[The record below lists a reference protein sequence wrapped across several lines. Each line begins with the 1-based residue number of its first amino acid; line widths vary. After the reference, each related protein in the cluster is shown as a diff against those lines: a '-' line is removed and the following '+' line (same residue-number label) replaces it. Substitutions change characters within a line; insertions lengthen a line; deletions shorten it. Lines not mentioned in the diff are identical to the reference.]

1 MPSPWRGRSTEK
13 ARGEQDRAARMR
25 AVVYNCAGGLLA
37 LAMLTALAGA
47 PSQAAPGDDS
57 TTARAAPAAAG
68 PARDGGTALARGD
81 AAQAIVLY
89 SSALEDA
96 NLPNDRRAMI
106 LNDRAVAYARRGQ
119 TRLAFEDFNKAVQL
133 FPEYAALYNNRGNLL
148 LAVGQMKEAIKD
160 FDRALVLAP
169 GYAAAYNNRAGALMK
184 GGEFHSAIRDYT
196 QAVRLLPAAAAPLSG
211 RGLAHLQLGRPHAAI
226 RDFTRAVL
234 SDDRFAAGY
243 RHRAEAKI
251 AVGHFDEA
259 IEDLSRAV
267 AFDIDNPD
275 MYVLRGRAYLA
286 IDNREAAIKDLSRAI
301 ELKPSDASFH
311 AERGLAHGRDGN
323 TEEALADLGRAI
335 ELDPRSTRAFAYRAY
350 VYKEANQADVGN
362 KDIATAERI
371 APDAPELL
379 WAKGELQEALG
390 QREEAIAS
398 LRRALFLDPSLKL
411 ASDALERLDGDTGA
425 ADEMPVPELGLG
437 KWQVVMRGKRYFAVN
452 PQFRRLSVPLELMGQ
467 GQPRLI
473 AFEEREPPLRGIA
486 VLIFSGGKIEGPN
499 GPEETELAAVLN
511 LATNTVV
518 AIEPHRQG
526 AKVANWTWAEDRV
539 SVAAV
544 DGVTDELMLRSG
556 RAGVA
561 SRGTQRRYSSA
572 ADEQMQSL
580 DQQQW
585 GGGAGYAPQARREY
599 RPQQQQRRKPKTLFD
614 LLFN

>member
-1 MPSPWRGRSTEK
+1 MASPWRGRSTEK
-13 ARGEQDRAARMR
+13 ARGEQDRAARMC

-37 LAMLTALAGA
+37 LAMLTALAGP

-57 TTARAAPAAAG
+57 TAARAAPAAAG

-286 IDNREAAIKDLSRAI
+286 IDNREAAIKDVGEEKYRIWVAYLAGVSLAFSRGT
-301 ELKPSDASFH
+301 LRLFQTLAS
-311 AERGLAHGRDGN
+311 
-323 TEEALADLGRAI
+323 
-335 ELDPRSTRAFAYRAY
+335 
-350 VYKEANQADVGN
+350 K
-362 KDIATAERI
+362 TAKR
-371 APDAPELL
+371 PPV
-379 WAKGELQEALG
+379 

-599 RPQQQQRRKPKTLFD
+599 RPQQQRRKPKTLFD